1 MYLWILF
8 FICVIIEIICVP
20 NYLKALWP
28 DKCFKSL
35 VLKMICSSGFVAI
48 GVLSLFIAGNTSN
61 YAITM
66 IIGLCFGWVGDYFL
80 HAKPTKTYF
89 AIGFISFLLG
99 HIVYI
104 VAYSNALSVVAPDYV
119 EFNATEIFMII
130 FLLGSAFFMI
140 KMLKIKF
147 GATVMKIGAVV
158 YSVIITYM
166 FVRASSLG
174 FCYYLTAT
182 ENNILGFLVL
192 TAGSFLFIV
201 SDATLAIIKFG
212 GHKKNYPLKVFNIV
226 TYFSGQVLL
235 ASSILF
241 VNA

>member
-1 MYLWILF
+1 
-8 FICVIIEIICVP
+8 
-20 NYLKALWP
+20 
-28 DKCFKSL
+28 
-35 VLKMICSSGFVAI
+35 MICSSGFVAI
-48 GVLSLFIAGNTSN
+48 GVLSVFIAGNSSN

-66 IIGLCFGWVGDYFL
+66 LIGLCFGWVGDYFL
-80 HAKPTKTYF
+80 HAKPTKIYF
-89 AIGFISFLLG
+89 AIGFLSFLFG

-104 VAYSNALSVVAPDYV
+104 VAYSNALSVISPDYV
-119 EFNATEIFMII
+119 KFNATEILMIV
-130 FLLGSAFFMI
+130 LLLSSAFFIM

-147 GATVMKIGAVV
+147 GAIVMKIGAAV

-166 FVRASSLG
+166 FIRAASLG

-182 ENNILGFLVL
+182 ENGVWGFLAL
-192 TAGSFLFIV
+192 TIGAFLFIL

-212 GHKKNYPLKVFNIV
+212 GNKKNYPLKVFNIV